1 MDGDDWL
8 TGQFEQHRPRLRRLC
23 YRMLG
28 SQAEADDALQDAW
41 LRLAGTGS
49 DDVQNPGGW
58 LTTVVARVCLN
69 RLRSRAA
76 RPEDPAGMRVPDP
89 VISREVAGPGDEA
102 VLADS
107 VSLALLVVLDTLTP
121 AERLA
126 FVLHDLFDLPFEQ
139 IAALVDRSPAAARQ
153 LASRARRRV
162 RGARAA
168 GAHPDPA
175 AQRRVVDAF
184 FAAARGGDLA
194 ELIAVLDPDALL
206 RADGGAA
213 RPEVSALLRGAADVA
228 RRAAMFNQPAA
239 AVHPVL
245 VNGTAGA
252 VVTGGAGQPVS
263 VMAFTIADG
272 RIIEIDILLD
282 PVRLG
287 RLDLEGYVLSPAA
300 AGGAVEQLAG
310 DLEVAGVR
318 RRLLDH
324 GQDHLADVG
333 DDVAAVLAARR
344 VRQADAGHD
353 RVGPLALRAVVGQ
366 HRHRRAVAGER
377 HGRVV
382 RRPPLV
388 PRLVLL
394 EPRDHLLEPMPL
406 GVTQVLHHPRDR
418 PAGRDDRGVPGR
430 LTSVSSS
437 LAVIISPFLTSA
449 QGGRQLGARP
459 AGRVRGDQQGRRR
472 RSVPGGQ
479 EEGLL
484 VRPRRHYLRS
494 HQVPGLVRY
503 VSLASAGTMIR
514 VVRYRVLISGQV
526 QGVSFRDA
534 CRRTAERH
542 GVSGWVRNRSDGSVE
557 AVFEGAAE
565 DVERVL
571 EWSRHGPR
579 FAVVKDVRVRVEPPD
594 GITGFQIR

>member
-366 HRHRRAVAGER
+366 HRHRRAVAGAPPG
-377 HGRVV
+377 GRENPLPL
-382 RRPPLV
+382 RRSAA
-388 PRLVLL
+388 
-394 EPRDHLLEPMPL
+394 HASSMPL
-406 GVTQVLHHPRDR
+406 TLDLPEM
-418 PAGRDDRGVPGR
+418 PAAD
-430 LTSVSSS
+430 LVSL
-437 LAVIISPFLTSA
+437 LADPHRAFRAYAAELVGSWVH
-449 QGGRQLGARP
+449 ARP
-459 AGRVRGDQQGRRR
+459 AACAATSRAAADDPSPAVRKKA
-472 RSVPGGQ
+472 SWYAPGGTIYA
-479 EEGLL
+479 
-484 VRPRRHYLRS
+484 RTKSR
-494 HQVPGLVRY
+494 
-503 VSLASAGTMIR
+503 ASFDT
-514 VVRYRVLISGQV
+514 
-526 QGVSFRDA
+526 
-534 CRRTAERH
+534 
-542 GVSGWVRNRSDGSVE
+542 
-557 AVFEGAAE
+557 
-565 DVERVL
+565 
-571 EWSRHGPR
+571 
-579 FAVVKDVRVRVEPPD
+579 
-594 GITGFQIR
+594 